1 MPHAYTKDQLVGQP
15 AIGLSAE
22 PSWALAGPPYTASVA
37 SEPRGV
43 GLMGRETRGEVV
55 LEWLNPTLPPEAIAA
70 GEWNWTPA
78 LDPYWAHTGLM
89 VDPSAAP
96 ST

>member
-1 MPHAYTKDQLVGQP
+1 MPHAYTKDQLFGQS

-22 PSWALAGPPYTASVA
+22 PSWALAGPPHTANVA

-43 GLMGRETRGEVV
+43 GLMGRETSGEVV
-55 LEWLNPTLPPEAIAA
+55 LEWLNPTLPAEAIATT
-70 GEWNWTPA
+70 ESNRTPPLDSYWT
-78 LDPYWAHTGLM
+78 HTGLM
-89 VDPSAAP
+89 VDPSADP